1 MKILNLH
8 GFLGEADNK
17 NYKALCGL
25 LPAEIIISPQL
36 DYKNSAPRA
45 ILDALSAQVNEDD
58 LIFVGQSLGG
68 WYADQLSRRYHRPCI
83 LTNPCYFPHDLEMI
97 VKSGIPAEFVDQY
110 RDLSAQNQN
119 VQAFVLCSD
128 ADTVI
133 PDNYANC
140 IALAHTVR
148 RVSGSHSTI
157 SDLQVHLSEML
168 AATESGHSADK
179 GE

>member
-25 LPAEIIISPQL
+25 LPAEYIISPQL
-36 DYKNSAPRA
+36 DYKNSAPRS
-45 ILDALSAQVNEDD
+45 ILDALFAQVDADD
-58 LIFVGQSLGG
+58 FVFVGQSLGG

-83 LTNPCYFPHDLEMI
+83 LTNPCYFPHDLELI
-97 VKSGIPAEFVDQY
+97 AESSIPAAFVAQY
-110 RDLSAQNQN
+110 RDLSAQNRN
-119 VQAFVLCSD
+119 EQAFVLCSG

-140 IALAHTVR
+140 IALAQSVK

-157 SDLQVHLSEML
+157 NDMQAHLAETL
-168 AATESGHSADK
+168 TND
-179 GE
+179 